1 MLNMQLN
8 NSGTDMLIKFIVL
21 IVYFAFMI
29 GVGMYFYKRNTSH
42 SDYILGGRQLNVWVA
57 ALSAQASDMSGWL
70 LLGLPGLAYLIG
82 GVSEAIWTAIGLAIG
97 TYLNWLIVAKRL
109 RKYTQV
115 AGDSLTLP
123 DFLTNRFKSE
133 NPTLRIVGALFI
145 LVFFTIYTASGFVSG
160 AKLFNQVF
168 NVPYFW
174 AVVISLV
181 VIVAYTFLGGF
192 KAVCWTDL
200 FQGLL
205 MFFAIIIV
213 PILAII
219 SLGGVGPA
227 FGSIG
232 EFSLVPGNGPNS
244 FTTLGIISAI
254 AWGLGYFGQPHIL
267 VRFMAIRSSKEVRPA
282 RIIAMVW
289 VIIALAAAVLVGIF
303 GAPYLAKYG
312 IVLTGADTEKV
323 FMYTIDHMFGPV
335 LAGIFLSAILA
346 AIMSTAD
353 SQLLVTASAV
363 SSDIYK
369 VVTKKK
375 ASEKTLIW
383 VSRAAVIVV
392 AVIAGIIA
400 LDENSVIFSL
410 VSYAWAG
417 FGATFGPLV
426 LFSLFWKRCNYAGAV
441 AGVLTG
447 GITAIVWK
455 SLPAIVGFFTGASE
469 VVLPTFFQIYE
480 IIPGFVL
487 SSLAIIVVSLLTKSP
502 SKEIVDEFDSI
513 KTAQI

>member
-8 NSGTDMLIKFIVL
+8 NSGMDMIIKFIVL
-21 IVYFAFMI
+21 IVYFAFMV
-29 GVGMYFYKRNTSH
+29 GVGMFFYKKNTSH
-42 SDYILGGRQLNVWVA
+42 SDYILGGRSLNVWVA

-123 DFLTNRFKSE
+123 DFLTNRFKSS
-133 NPTLRIVGALFI
+133 NPTLRIIGALFI

-168 NVPYFW
+168 NVPYLW

-200 FQGLL
+200 FQGAL

-213 PILAII
+213 PVLAII

-227 FGSIG
+227 FGSVG
-232 EFSLVPGNGPNS
+232 EFHILPGGGPNS
-244 FTTLGIISAI
+244 FTTLGVISAI

-289 VIIALAAAVLVGIF
+289 VVIALAAAVIVGIL

-312 IVLTGADTEKV
+312 ITLSGADTEKV
-323 FMYTIDHMFGPV
+323 FMYTIDHMFGPI

-353 SQLLVTASAV
+353 SQLLVTASAI

-369 VVTKKK
+369 VVTKKQ
-375 ASEKTLIW
+375 ASEKKLIW
-383 VSRAAVIVV
+383 VSRAAVIAV
-392 AVIAGIIA
+392 AIVAGIIS
-400 LDENSVIFSL
+400 LDEDSIIFNL

-426 LFSLFWKRCNYAGAV
+426 LFALFWKRCNYAGAV

-447 GITAIVWK
+447 GITTIVWK
-455 SLPAIVGFFTGASE
+455 SLPAIVGFFTGTGEA
-469 VVLPTFFQIYE
+469 VLPTFFRIYE

-487 SSLAIIVVSLLTKSP
+487 SSLAIVLVSLLTKAP
-502 SKEIVDEFDSI
+502 SQEVMEEFDCI

>member
-1 MLNMQLN
+1 
-8 NSGTDMLIKFIVL
+8 
-21 IVYFAFMI
+21 
-29 GVGMYFYKRNTSH
+29 
-42 SDYILGGRQLNVWVA
+42 
-57 ALSAQASDMSGWL
+57 
-70 LLGLPGLAYLIG
+70 
-82 GVSEAIWTAIGLAIG
+82 
-97 TYLNWLIVAKRL
+97 
-109 RKYTQV
+109 
-115 AGDSLTLP
+115 
-123 DFLTNRFKSE
+123 
-133 NPTLRIVGALFI
+133 
-145 LVFFTIYTASGFVSG
+145 
-160 AKLFNQVF
+160 
-168 NVPYFW
+168 
-174 AVVISLV
+174 
-181 VIVAYTFLGGF
+181 
-192 KAVCWTDL
+192 
-200 FQGLL
+200 
-205 MFFAIIIV
+205 MFFAIIVV
-213 PILAII
+213 PVLAII

-232 EFSLVPGNGPNS
+232 EFSLVPGDGPNS

-282 RIIAMVW
+282 RVIAMVW

-400 LDENSVIFSL
+400 PTKTVLSL
-410 VSYAWAG
+410 VW
-417 FGATFGPLV
+417 
-426 LFSLFWKRCNYAGAV
+426 
-441 AGVLTG
+441 
-447 GITAIVWK
+447 
-455 SLPAIVGFFTGASE
+455 
-469 VVLPTFFQIYE
+469 
-480 IIPGFVL
+480 
-487 SSLAIIVVSLLTKSP
+487 
-502 SKEIVDEFDSI
+502 
-513 KTAQI
+513 

>member
-29 GVGMYFYKRNTSH
+29 GVGMYFYKKNTSH

-123 DFLTNRFKSE
+123 DFLTNRFKSD

-168 NVPYFW
+168 NVPYLW

-205 MFFAIIIV
+205 MFFAIIVV

-232 EFSLVPGNGPNS
+232 EFSLVPGDGPNS

-282 RIIAMVW
+282 RVIAMVW

-335 LAGIFLSAILA
+335 LAGHFPVGYIGGNYEHG
-346 AIMSTAD
+346 D
-353 SQLLVTASAV
+353 SHCL
-363 SSDIYK
+363 
-369 VVTKKK
+369 
-375 ASEKTLIW
+375 
-383 VSRAAVIVV
+383 
-392 AVIAGIIA
+392 
-400 LDENSVIFSL
+400 
-410 VSYAWAG
+410 
-417 FGATFGPLV
+417 
-426 LFSLFWKRCNYAGAV
+426 
-441 AGVLTG
+441 
-447 GITAIVWK
+447 
-455 SLPAIVGFFTGASE
+455 
-469 VVLPTFFQIYE
+469 
-480 IIPGFVL
+480 
-487 SSLAIIVVSLLTKSP
+487 
-502 SKEIVDEFDSI
+502 
-513 KTAQI
+513 